1 MLIIPIALL
10 AGFSVAVTVYFAIA
24 SLAKLN
30 LEKRLKSTIDTNA
43 DKLKKS
49 SVKESILFIASKIG
63 DLVSRRNYP
72 YFLRQAVKIQKDMT
86 ILGDPFD
93 RIAPFTFIGL
103 QFLAGF
109 SVIVVAVVLLDV
121 YNIILLA
128 GFGVLGFIVPPALLQ
143 TKVKEKHKAIFRQI
157 PDVLDLL
164 SLMMEAGLDFN
175 TAINKIID
183 SEKGELVK
191 ELRLQQ
197 QEVKLGKSRI
207 DALTGMAEKIG
218 SLPLNTMVN
227 SLALSLKTGG
237 SVVPVLKTLAEQFR
251 VERSQLAE
259 KMAGEAPLKLMLP
272 LVLLIFPTIFIILF
286 GPIILTFIGGSGF

>member
-10 AGFSVAVTVYFAIA
+10 AGFSVAIIVYIA
-24 SLAKLN
+24 TDYVAKLN
-30 LEKRLKSTIDTNA
+30 LEKRLKATIETNA

-49 SVKESILFIASKIG
+49 NARESILFIASKIG
-63 DLVSRRNYP
+63 DLAKRRNYP
-72 YFLRQAVKIQKDMT
+72 YFVRHAEKIRKDTT

-93 RIAPFTFIGL
+93 RITPFTFIGL

-109 SVIVVAVVLLDV
+109 SVIIVAVVVLDV
-121 YNIILLA
+121 YNIVLLA
-128 GFGVLGFIVPPALLQ
+128 GFGVLGFVVPPALLQ

-157 PDVLDLL
+157 PEVLDLL
-164 SLMMEAGLDFN
+164 SLMIEAGLDFN

-183 SEKGELVK
+183 SEDGQLVK

-197 QEVKLGKSRI
+197 QEVKLGKSRV
-207 DALTGMAEKIG
+207 DALSDMAEKIG
-218 SLPLNTMVN
+218 YTPLTTMVN
-227 SLALSLKTGG
+227 SLTVSLKTGG
-237 SVVPVLKTLAEQFR
+237 SIAPVLKTLAEQFR